1 MTLTEIENL
10 AKKYSAAHD
19 VLAGILNKLRDEQR
33 TAERKVLP
41 RLRDA
46 VALAAQAKI
55 ELSAAIAGGRA
66 LFAKP
71 RTQVFHGVKC
81 GLQKL
86 PPGIEFTD
94 ADRVVALIRQ
104 RYGKDAAAYI
114 RTKES
119 PDLKMLADM
128 PDAELEKIGCART
141 PEGDAVVVK
150 TTDSEIEKAVAA
162 LLESSVGTED
172 EV

>member
-1 MTLTEIENL
+1 M
-10 AKKYSAAHD
+10 
-19 VLAGILNKLRDEQR
+19 
-33 TAERKVLP
+33 
-41 RLRDA
+41 
-46 VALAAQAKI
+46 
-55 ELSAAIAGGRA
+55 
-66 LFAKP
+66 
-71 RTQVFHGVKC
+71 
-81 GLQKL
+81 
-86 PPGIEFTD
+86 
-94 ADRVVALIRQ
+94 VALIRQ

-128 PDAELEKIGCART
+128 PEEELEKIGCART